1 MNEVKCIS
9 SRLKNLGIVQ
19 QGNFFVSRRVG
30 TILRNLHS
38 SSSSEHVLKNKE
50 INRNKKQQI
59 WMKKIHVK
67 ELPRKKFGNKLGTV
81 AKMLYLRRVSGDRA
95 EDRVLYMK
103 NRAGDCGKSAHSE
116 VFLHGE
122 NNPAGQ
128 SSDRQISHS
137 HNRKSYTSTCPS
149 NGSSP
154 LPTEEEQQDKPNGK
168 EIIQL
173 RSNENEVASTRSSR
187 NVHRMGNSSEHHRDK
202 HLWDEICDELKHHL
216 PFLQPYSITTAL
228 NYLSKVNY
236 EEYNIFKL
244 VAENVDERWIKNFN
258 IKDLSQLLL
267 SYSRL
272 HTKYDSFVNLISRE
286 LLYKICFATMEEIA
300 LIAYSYTKMK
310 IYDYEVFLHLCNET
324 ERRLKKELSQSVG
337 NCVDATGGGSH
348 STVVVGD
355 TVAVAD
361 NERDGK
367 LHRNGDEGGRLPRE
381 EHPSYSLQDTHRGG
395 GISHMRAIEQEM
407 NKTETNDG
415 EAHPNWGHNNM
426 GESSHQADNPYSK
439 KNLHK
444 RSNVSVCLTQLS
456 KGKTAQKYGERGPS
470 EKYSHICLLT
480 YCLGKNKH
488 RDDALLGLIS
498 KYINVERIN
507 NIDVSNL
514 SYAFSL
520 FDFYEGRFFEQFCE
534 KSRQIVHSAEPS
546 QKVVIMSYL
555 LKHPREEML
564 SLYALY
570 VKNMGDEMGQNDI
583 YKEAPLLNLCINTF
597 SSDVFLNFLLN
608 LVTCPETDG
617 NTPEKINQASFV
629 LNFLVDYA
637 AFFMKKKKMCSRDY
651 PKILNMLLKIF
662 PIMGEKN
669 SGIAS
674 PCPVPSPSRVTLLIE
689 DLLDLIITEMHTFH
703 ALDLVHIRNIFF
715 RVKGKGVGAHFGRR
729 EEAILNFVNRHVGK
743 GGGGCALKMHV
754 GG

>member
-9 SRLKNLGIVQ
+9 SRLRNLGIVQ
-19 QGNFFVSRRVG
+19 QGDLFLDRRVG
-30 TILRNLHS
+30 TIFRNFHS
-38 SSSSEHVLKNKE
+38 ASSSEHVLKNKE

-81 AKMLYLRRVSGDRA
+81 AKMLYMRHVRGDGA
-95 EDRVLYMK
+95 EERVLYTNK
-103 NRAGDCGKSAHSE
+103 GAGNCGKSVHSDA
-116 VFLHGE
+116 FQRGG
-122 NNPAGQ
+122 NNPVDE
-128 SSDRQISHS
+128 SSDTQISH
-137 HNRKSYTSTCPS
+137 NGKSYTNTYHS
-149 NGSSP
+149 NGHSP
-154 LPTEEEQQDKPNGK
+154 WPTEEEQQYKPNGR

-173 RSNENEVASTRSSR
+173 RSNENEVASTRSSTD
-187 NVHRMGNSSEHHRDK
+187 VLRMGNPSDDHRDK
-202 HLWDEICDELKHHL
+202 HLWDDICNELKYHL

-236 EEYNIFKL
+236 EEYDIFKL

-286 LLYKICFATMEEIA
+286 LLYKICFANMEEIA

-324 ERRLKKELSQSVG
+324 KRRLEKELSQSVE

-348 STVVVGD
+348 STV
-355 TVAVAD
+355 AIAD
-361 NERDGK
+361 KGRDGQ
-367 LHRNGDEGGRLPRE
+367 LHRNCDKGERFPRE
-381 EHPSYSLQDTHRGG
+381 EHPSKLLEDAQRGK
-395 GISHMRAIEQEM
+395 ISQMKVIQQEM

-415 EAHPNWGHNNM
+415 EAHPNWGHHNM
-426 GESSHQADNPYSK
+426 GESSLQVDNPYSK
-439 KNLHK
+439 ENIHK
-444 RSNVSVCLTQLS
+444 ESNFSAILTQLNRGETQQDNGEGEPS
-456 KGKTAQKYGERGPS
+456 K
-470 EKYSHICLLT
+470 KYSHICLLT

-498 KYINVERIN
+498 KYVNVQRIN

-520 FDFYEGRFFEQFCE
+520 FDFYEDRFFEQFCE

-564 SLYALY
+564 SVYVLYA
-570 VKNMGDEMGQNDI
+570 KNMGDEMGQNDI
-583 YKEAPLLNLCINTF
+583 YKEPLLLNMCINSF

-608 LVTCPETDG
+608 VVTSPGRDG
-617 NTPEKINQASFV
+617 NAQEKINQASFV

-637 AFFMKKKKMCSRDY
+637 TFFMRKKKMCSRDY
-651 PKILNMLLKIF
+651 PKVLNMLLKIF
-662 PIMGEKN
+662 PIMRENN

-674 PCPVPSPSRVTLLIE
+674 PCPVPSPGRVTPLIE

-703 ALDLVHIRNIFF
+703 ALDLAHIRNVFF
-715 RVKGKGVGAHFGRR
+715 RMKGESGAAQFGRR
-729 EEAILNFVNRHVGK
+729 EEAILNFVNKHVGK
-743 GGGGCALKMHV
+743 GGG
-754 GG
+754 

>member
-9 SRLKNLGIVQ
+9 SRLKNLGIVK
-19 QGNFFVSRRVG
+19 QGDFFVDRRVG
-30 TILRNLHS
+30 IILRNLHS
-38 SSSSEHVLKNKE
+38 PSSSEHVLKNKE

-81 AKMLYLRRVSGDRA
+81 AKMLYLRRVSGDGA
-95 EDRVLYMK
+95 EDRVLYTNK
-103 NRAGDCGKSAHSE
+103 RAGDCGQSAHSD
-116 VFLHGE
+116 VFVRVG
-122 NNPAGQ
+122 NNPAGE
-128 SSDRQISHS
+128 SSDTQISH
-137 HNRKSYTSTCPS
+137 NGKSYTSTCRS
-149 NGSSP
+149 NGPSP
-154 LPTEEEQQDKPNGK
+154 WHTENEQQHKPNGK

-173 RSNENEVASTRSSR
+173 RSNENEVTSTRSST
-187 NVHRMGNSSEHHRDK
+187 NVRRMGNLSEHHPDK
-202 HLWDEICDELKHHL
+202 HLWDDICDELKYHL

-286 LLYKICFATMEEIA
+286 LLYKICFANMEEIA

-324 ERRLKKELSQSVG
+324 KRRLKKELTQSVG
-337 NCVDATGGGSH
+337 NCVDVTTDGSH
-348 STVVVGD
+348 STVGI
-355 TVAVAD
+355 AH
-361 NERDGK
+361 NERDGQ
-367 LHRNGDEGGRLPRE
+367 LHRNCDKGGRLPRE
-381 EHPSYSLQDTHRGG
+381 EHSSYPLEDTQRG
-395 GISHMRAIEQEM
+395 GISQMRAIQQEM

-415 EAHPNWGHNNM
+415 EADPNWGHHNI
-426 GESSHQADNPYSK
+426 GESSLQTDNTYSK

-444 RSNVSVCLTQLS
+444 GSNFNATLTQLS
-456 KGKTAQKYGERGPS
+456 RGETAQKDSERGPS
-470 EKYSHICLLT
+470 KKYSHICLLT

-488 RDDALLGLIS
+488 RDDELLGLIS

-520 FDFYEGRFFEQFCE
+520 FDFYEGRFFEQFCD

-564 SLYALY
+564 SVYVLY
-570 VKNMGDEMGQNDI
+570 VKYMGDEMGQNDI
-583 YKEAPLLNLCINTF
+583 YKESLLLNMCINSF

-608 LVTCPETDG
+608 VVTCPGKDG
-617 NTPEKINQASFV
+617 NEPEKINQASFL

-637 AFFMKKKKMCSRDY
+637 TFFMRKKKMCSRDY

-662 PIMGEKN
+662 PIMGL
-669 SGIAS
+669 
-674 PCPVPSPSRVTLLIE
+674 PS
-689 DLLDLIITEMHTFH
+689 
-703 ALDLVHIRNIFF
+703 
-715 RVKGKGVGAHFGRR
+715 
-729 EEAILNFVNRHVGK
+729 
-743 GGGGCALKMHV
+743 
-754 GG
+754 